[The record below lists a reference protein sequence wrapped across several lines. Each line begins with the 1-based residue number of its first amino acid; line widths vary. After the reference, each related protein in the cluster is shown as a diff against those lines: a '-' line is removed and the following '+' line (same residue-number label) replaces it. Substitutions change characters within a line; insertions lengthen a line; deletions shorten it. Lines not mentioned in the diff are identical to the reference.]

1 MKNDTMLVR
10 LACFISGVAVG
21 IMLSIFNYSTPQAAP
36 SDEFV
41 STNAI
46 VQVVEE
52 AETNRASSA
61 SPQVDWFKDNSNYIW
76 DGWKIK

>member
-1 MKNDTMLVR
+1 MKNDTILVR
-10 LACFISGVAVG
+10 LACFLSGVSVG
-21 IMLSIFNYSTPQAAP
+21 IMLSIFNYSTPQPQP

-46 VQVVEE
+46 VQVEE
-52 AETNRASSA
+52 AETNRASQA
-61 SPQVDWFKDNSNYIW
+61 SPQVDWFKGNSNYIW

>member
-1 MKNDTMLVR
+1 MKNDTILVR
-10 LACFISGVAVG
+10 LACFLSGVSVG
-21 IMLSIFNYSTPQAAP
+21 IMLSIFNCSTPQDAP

-46 VQVVEE
+46 VQVEG

-76 DGWKIK
+76 DSWKIK

>member
-1 MKNDTMLVR
+1 MNDTILVR
-10 LACFISGVAVG
+10 LACFLSGVSVG
-21 IMLSIFNYSTPQAAP
+21 IMLSIFNYSTSQNAP

-46 VQVVEE
+46 VQVVEGV
-52 AETNRASSA
+52 ETNRATSA